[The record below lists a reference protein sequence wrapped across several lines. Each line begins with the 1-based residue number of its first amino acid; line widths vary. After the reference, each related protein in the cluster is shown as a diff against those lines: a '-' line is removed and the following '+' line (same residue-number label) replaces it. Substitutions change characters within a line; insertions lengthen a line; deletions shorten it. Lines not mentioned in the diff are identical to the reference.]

1 LEKILC
7 RYIKYKFIFDKNIKH
22 SSYLYQKI
30 FRSIYGYHQ
39 NVTKKNNKV
48 YKYFREGVLSNIPY
62 IRPGKNSVILPIN
75 YEHKLI
81 NFFQTGENPTHKWRT
96 KGNWKVDYNI
106 KDIEIDVKS
115 IADSLENYINN
126 YKIINVDNT
135 KLSNIYEELS
145 NIVDNNINNI
155 KYKLFIY
162 KKLKNI
168 VKSQW
173 FEKSKRFS
181 ELLNNLY
188 VKYKLLE
195 SQLNNIL

>member
-173 FEKSKRFS
+173 FEKSKRYS

>member
-1 LEKILC
+1 MEKILC

-173 FEKSKRFS
+173 FEKSKRYS

-195 SQLNNIL
+195 SQLNNI

>member
-1 LEKILC
+1 MEKILC

-173 FEKSKRFS
+173 FEKSKRYS

>member
-173 FEKSKRFS
+173 FEKSKRYS

-195 SQLNNIL
+195 SQLNNI